1 MKKIE
6 FELDED
12 SYNDIVKAVGED
24 KVAEFCRTA
33 AIGKLRLRGAI
44 IGAWKIGERKD
55 DGDKTPSLSIKD

>member
-24 KVAEFCRTA
+24 KVTEFCRTA
-33 AIGKLRLRGAI
+33 AIGKLRLRSVML
-44 IGAWKIGERKD
+44 GAWFKGERKD
-55 DGDKTPSLSIKD
+55 DGDKTPSLSTKD